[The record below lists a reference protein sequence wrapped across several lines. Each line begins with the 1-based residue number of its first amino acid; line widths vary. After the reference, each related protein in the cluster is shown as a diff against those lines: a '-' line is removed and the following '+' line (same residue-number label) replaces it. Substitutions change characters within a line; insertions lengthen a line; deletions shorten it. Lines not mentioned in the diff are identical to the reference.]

1 MNNSNK
7 VACNFLGSGLLMDM
21 NEFNLVETEHHLT
34 SPENCVLIPS
44 GSRIHNQNCEEER
57 S

>member
-44 GSRIHNQNCEEER
+44 GNRIHNQNCEGER

>member
-1 MNNSNK
+1 MNNGNK
-7 VACNFLGSGLLMDM
+7 VAWNFLGSGLMDM

-34 SPENCVLIPS
+34 SLENCVLIPS
-44 GSRIHNQNCEEER
+44 GNRIHNQNCEEER